1 MSTPSVLNERYQLLE
16 SLGNGGMA
24 LVHKARDLMLERN
37 VAVKLLREDYSKDLA
52 FRERFRQEARA
63 AANLTHP
70 NIVTVHDFGLD
81 QGHLFIVM
89 EYVPGD
95 DLKSLIRQKGQFS
108 VQESLELI
116 IQACQG
122 VGYAHRAGLVH
133 CDIKPHNML
142 VTPEGRLKV
151 TDFGIARALASI
163 DPLER
168 SDVVWG
174 SPHYFSPEQAA
185 GFPPSPASD
194 VYSLGIILYEL
205 LTGNLPFTAKDST
218 DLARMHREATPHPPR
233 LSNLQIPQALDD
245 LVMKVLAKEPSSR
258 YRTAD
263 QMGRVL
269 QNLYESN
276 PTLRRANSYL
286 TQGYNVMAGRPV
298 PVYSPAGAEGQNL
311 EITPE
316 AQAQAALAATQ
327 LEPSDPGYNGDEEV
341 SDSQSLLELDKIA
354 SSQSVA
360 EAQKAVQQK
369 SEEGPVTLPQTGSVP
384 ISTVTEAAKPLSP
397 VALAAQ
403 KSLTQEDL
411 GLPVPKPVDWLTW
424 LLGLAAIV
432 LLLGLIPFWTYI
444 YWVLQG

>member
-24 LVHKARDLMLERN
+24 LVYKAKDVMLERN
-37 VAVKLLREDYSKDLA
+37 VAVKLLREDYSEDLA

-163 DPLER
+163 DPHER

-194 VYSLGIILYEL
+194 VYSLGVILYEL
-205 LTGNLPFTAKDST
+205 LTANLPFTAKDSA
-218 DLARMHREATPHPPR
+218 DLARMHREAIPHPPR

-263 QMGRVL
+263 QMGRVI

-276 PTLRRANSYL
+276 PTLRRTNSYM

-298 PVYSPAGAEGQNL
+298 PVYLPGGGENL
-311 EITPE
+311 ELSSQDQAQEALEADRQDPIGPAAAEIEPESINKSLLASSLPASDQALPEALSTEPAKIDEPPFTPE
-316 AQAQAALAATQ
+316 Q
-327 LEPSDPGYNGDEEV
+327 PV
-341 SDSQSLLELDKIA
+341 STPNLVGSEA
-354 SSQSVA
+354 SR
-360 EAQKAVQQK
+360 
-369 SEEGPVTLPQTGSVP
+369 
-384 ISTVTEAAKPLSP
+384 PLSP

-403 KSLTQEDL
+403 KTLSQSDFDL
-411 GLPVPKPVDWLTW
+411 PLPKPVDWLTW

>member
-24 LVHKARDLMLERN
+24 LVYKAKDLMLERN

-63 AANLTHP
+63 AANLSHP

-163 DPLER
+163 DPQER
-168 SDVVWG
+168 SEVVWG

-205 LTGNLPFTAKDST
+205 LTGNLPFTAKDSA
-218 DLARMHREATPHPPR
+218 DLARMHREAIPHPPR

-276 PTLRRANSYL
+276 PLLRRANSYL
-286 TQGYNVMAGRPV
+286 TQGYNVMSGRPLPI
-298 PVYSPAGAEGQNL
+298 PVPAGLNGEDQEQPSKDQQQEALEAAKQDPIGPEVVHYGEISVGQ
-311 EITPE
+311 P
-316 AQAQAALAATQ
+316 AQASDLPALSQTVSEQPQAAQ
-327 LEPSDPGYNGDEEV
+327 LHLEEL
-341 SDSQSLLELDKIA
+341 SFAPRKPA
-354 SSQSVA
+354 
-360 EAQKAVQQK
+360 
-369 SEEGPVTLPQTGSVP
+369 SVP
-384 ISTVTEAAKPLSP
+384 ILPGREIPKPVSQ

-403 KSLTQEDL
+403 KSLSA
-411 GLPVPKPVDWLTW
+411 PVLDFPIAKPVDWLTW

>member
-24 LVHKARDLMLERN
+24 LVYKAKDLMLERN

-63 AANLTHP
+63 AANLSHP

-108 VQESLELI
+108 VQECLELV

-163 DPLER
+163 DPQER
-168 SDVVWG
+168 NDVVWG

-205 LTGNLPFTAKDST
+205 LTGNLPFTAKESA

-269 QNLYESN
+269 QNLYESD
-276 PTLRRANSYL
+276 PSLRRANSYM
-286 TQGYNVMAGRPV
+286 TQGYNVMSGRSLPVAGPV
-298 PVYSPAGAEGQNL
+298 GISTEGQAQPSPVQEQVLLESALQDPIGLEAKEGGEIPLNL
-311 EITPE
+311 QTQTPDSPLPDQVISKQIQTAQSKPE
-316 AQAQAALAATQ
+316 AVTFNPRQ
-327 LEPSDPGYNGDEEV
+327 
-341 SDSQSLLELDKIA
+341 
-354 SSQSVA
+354 
-360 EAQKAVQQK
+360 
-369 SEEGPVTLPQTGSVP
+369 PVSVP
-384 ISTVTEAAKPLSP
+384 ITPGRENPKPVSQ

-403 KSLTQEDL
+403 KALSEPVPSLT
-411 GLPVPKPVDWLTW
+411 VPKPVDWLTW

>member
-24 LVHKARDLMLERN
+24 LVYKAKDLMLERN

-89 EYVPGD
+89 EFVPGD

-163 DPLER
+163 DPQER

-194 VYSLGIILYEL
+194 VYSLGVILYEL
-205 LTGNLPFTAKDST
+205 LTGNLPFTAKDSA
-218 DLARMHREATPHPPR
+218 DLARMHREAIPHPPR

-276 PTLRRANSYL
+276 PALRRTNSYL
-286 TQGYNVMAGRPV
+286 TQGYNVMAGRSV
-298 PVYSPAGAEGQNL
+298 PVYMPGGMTGEDL
-311 EITPE
+311 ELSSKEQAQEALEAAQQDPIGPE
-316 AQAQAALAATQ
+316 AGEIEDARASQPAQVELPPSGQTIPESLQAASSKLEEPVFTPRQPVSTSILAGTETQ
-327 LEPSDPGYNGDEEV
+327 
-341 SDSQSLLELDKIA
+341 
-354 SSQSVA
+354 
-360 EAQKAVQQK
+360 
-369 SEEGPVTLPQTGSVP
+369 
-384 ISTVTEAAKPLSP
+384 KPLSP

-403 KSLTQEDL
+403 KTLSQADL
-411 GLPVPKPVDWLTW
+411 DLPLPKPVDWLTW

>member
-24 LVHKARDLMLERN
+24 LVYKARDLMLERN

-52 FRERFRQEARA
+52 FRERFRQEARS

-81 QGHLFIVM
+81 QGYLFIVM

-163 DPLER
+163 DPQER
-168 SDVVWG
+168 SEVVWG

-286 TQGYNVMAGRPV
+286 TQGYNVMAGRSV
-298 PVYSPAGAEGQNL
+298 PVYTPGGLDGQELEARLEAQALEEEAEAPQEIPVLAPETNNLNPADQPVSPLAGLASVQANTITPQPEQPRPEGGSETL
-311 EITPE
+311 LPPAPLPITPE
-316 AQAQAALAATQ
+316 TAT
-327 LEPSDPGYNGDEEV
+327 
-341 SDSQSLLELDKIA
+341 
-354 SSQSVA
+354 
-360 EAQKAVQQK
+360 
-369 SEEGPVTLPQTGSVP
+369 
-384 ISTVTEAAKPLSP
+384 AKPLSP

-403 KSLTQEDL
+403 KSLSQEDL
-411 GLPVPKPVDWLTW
+411 GLPVPRPVDWLTW

>member
-24 LVHKARDLMLERN
+24 LVYKAKDLMLERN

-108 VQESLELI
+108 VQESLELV

-163 DPLER
+163 DPQER

-205 LTGNLPFTAKDST
+205 LTGNLPFTAKDSA
-218 DLARMHREATPHPPR
+218 DLARMHKEATPHPPR

-269 QNLYESN
+269 QNIYESD
-276 PTLRRANSYL
+276 PSLRRANSYM
-286 TQGYNVMAGRPV
+286 TQGYNVVAGRPL
-298 PVYSPAGAEGQNL
+298 PVAGPAGINAEGQEQPSPVQEQAFLESAQQDPIGVKAKEGGKIPLNL
-311 EITPE
+311 QTQTPTLPVPDQVVSEQLRAAQSKPE
-316 AQAQAALAATQ
+316 AVTFNPRQ
-327 LEPSDPGYNGDEEV
+327 
-341 SDSQSLLELDKIA
+341 
-354 SSQSVA
+354 
-360 EAQKAVQQK
+360 
-369 SEEGPVTLPQTGSVP
+369 PVSVP
-384 ISTVTEAAKPLSP
+384 INPVRENPKPVSQ

-403 KSLTQEDL
+403 KALSE
-411 GLPVPKPVDWLTW
+411 PVPSLPATKPVDWLTW

>member
-24 LVHKARDLMLERN
+24 LVYKAKDLMLERN

-63 AANLTHP
+63 AANLSHP

-95 DLKSLIRQKGQFS
+95 DLKSLMRQKGQFS
-108 VQESLELI
+108 VQESLELV

-163 DPLER
+163 DPQER

-205 LTGNLPFTAKDST
+205 LTGNLPFTAKDSA
-218 DLARMHREATPHPPR
+218 DLARMHKEATPHPPR

-269 QNLYESN
+269 QNLYESD
-276 PTLRRANSYL
+276 PSLRRANSYM
-286 TQGYNVMAGRPV
+286 TQGYNVISGRPL
-298 PVYSPAGAEGQNL
+298 PVAVPAGISAEGQAHPSPVQEQAFLESAQQDPVGLEVKEGGELLLNL
-311 EITPE
+311 QTQTPVLPIPNQVVSEQIQAVQSKPE
-316 AQAQAALAATQ
+316 AVTFNPRQ
-327 LEPSDPGYNGDEEV
+327 PV
-341 SDSQSLLELDKIA
+341 SVSITSGRENPKPVSQ
-354 SSQSVA
+354 
-360 EAQKAVQQK
+360 
-369 SEEGPVTLPQTGSVP
+369 
-384 ISTVTEAAKPLSP
+384 

-403 KSLTQEDL
+403 KALSEPAPS
-411 GLPVPKPVDWLTW
+411 LPVPKPVDWLTW

>member
-24 LVHKARDLMLERN
+24 LVYKAKDLMLERN

-63 AANLTHP
+63 AANLSHP

-108 VQESLELI
+108 VQECLELV

-163 DPLER
+163 DPQER
-168 SDVVWG
+168 NDVVWG

-205 LTGNLPFTAKDST
+205 LTGNLPFTAKDSA
-218 DLARMHREATPHPPR
+218 DLARMHKEATPHPPR

-269 QNLYESN
+269 QNLYESD
-276 PTLRRANSYL
+276 PSLRRANSYM
-286 TQGYNVMAGRPV
+286 TQGYNVMSGRPL
-298 PVYSPAGAEGQNL
+298 PVAGPVGISTEGQAQPSPVQEQVLLESAQQDPIGLESKEGGEIPLNL
-311 EITPE
+311 QTQTPDSPLPDQVVSEQIQAAQLKPE
-316 AQAQAALAATQ
+316 AVTFNPRQ
-327 LEPSDPGYNGDEEV
+327 
-341 SDSQSLLELDKIA
+341 
-354 SSQSVA
+354 
-360 EAQKAVQQK
+360 
-369 SEEGPVTLPQTGSVP
+369 PVSVP
-384 ISTVTEAAKPLSP
+384 ITSGRENPKPVSQ

-403 KSLTQEDL
+403 KALSEPVPSLT
-411 GLPVPKPVDWLTW
+411 VPKPVDWLTW

>member
-24 LVHKARDLMLERN
+24 LVYKARDLMLERN

-163 DPLER
+163 DPQER

-218 DLARMHREATPHPPR
+218 DLARMHREAIPHPPR

-276 PTLRRANSYL
+276 PTLRRTNSYL
-286 TQGYNVMAGRPV
+286 TQGYNVMAGRSV
-298 PVYSPAGAEGQNL
+298 PVYTPGGRDGEGL
-311 EITPE
+311 ELSPE
-316 AQAQAALAATQ
+316 AQAQAALGAVQQEILAPG
-327 LEPSDPGYNGDEEV
+327 LVASDEV
-341 SDSQSLLELDKIA
+341 SASQTVQELDSLA
-354 SSQSVA
+354 SSQTVA
-360 EAQKAVQQK
+360 ETPQSVQPKNEDVPARPRQP
-369 SEEGPVTLPQTGSVP
+369 SSVP
-384 ISTVTEAAKPLSP
+384 ISPVPEAIKPLSP

-403 KSLTQEDL
+403 KSLSEQDL